1 MLTHL
6 KRDDEDGEDGNN
18 VRKIGLGQEKLDEAS
33 LDAPALQNQPH
44 DVNNDDGD
52 DDDGDDDDYDYD
64 DGDRIWPMSAE
75 WTEQMSKK
83 RERLEAE
90 EHKKHKKHKT
100 LRKKNH

>member
-44 DVNNDDGD
+44 DVNHDDNDDD
-52 DDDGDDDDYDYD
+52 N
-64 DGDRIWPMSAE
+64 
-75 WTEQMSKK
+75 K
-83 RERLEAE
+83 
-90 EHKKHKKHKT
+90 
-100 LRKKNH
+100 